1 MRLKFLFLLAILSFG
16 FLACEK
22 DQSNLSDSSIE
33 KDWTKDQLITSGLTN
48 DVVLTKEQSNALIKS
63 GINALN
69 DEEIPTSKKV
79 KLFGNVY
86 EGYAM
91 NDLFI
96 TKGQLDNMTIG
107 SSDNSLLSASTNRV
121 SLPSSGKRLIR
132 VGAIS
137 NGVDALSENL
147 LFAAYSA
154 VLNYQNLNLNKL
166 NFQFVVITEA
176 EANAG
181 TDGDGPIDIIIFVD
195 SQNNFVGNGDGRAT
209 FPNNGNTGPFFG
221 LSTNTANYSFKNNTI
236 LIMHE
241 MGHTLGM
248 AHADFLT
255 RRSCGNTDPLDPEL
269 GDLLGV
275 ANVTEV
281 CNIAGTDDSGDF
293 LNSIMRACGFFV
305 FPSASFTSEDVS
317 SFTKLYSQVEI
328 PCAGD
333 DNGEEEGG
341 DDCVVLSQATI
352 NYIINVYGINFL
364 NQLIALGYVCPI

>member
-1 MRLKFLFLLAILSFG
+1 MRLKFLFLLAILCFG

-22 DQSNLSDSSIE
+22 DQSNLSDNSIE
-33 KDWTKDQLITSGLTN
+33 KDWPKEELIASGLTN
-48 DVVLTKEQSNALIKS
+48 DVVLTKQQSNALIKS
-63 GINALN
+63 GISALN
-69 DEEIPTSKKV
+69 NEHIPTSKKV

-86 EGYAM
+86 DGYTM

-96 TKGQLDNMTIG
+96 TKGQLDNMTLG

-121 SLPSSGKRLIR
+121 SLPNSGKRLIR
-132 VGAIS
+132 VGAIG
-137 NGVDALSENL
+137 NGIDGLSENL

-154 VLNYQNLNLNKL
+154 VLNYQNLNMNKL

-181 TDGDGPIDIIIFVD
+181 GDQNGPIDIIIFVD
-195 SQNNFVGNGDGRAT
+195 SQGNFVGNFDGMAT
-209 FPNNGNTGPFFG
+209 FPNNGNPGPFFG
-221 LSTNTANYSFKNNTI
+221 LSTNTANYSLKNNTI

-255 RRSCGNTDPLDPEL
+255 RRSCGNTQPLDPEL

-275 ANVTEV
+275 ANVNEV
-281 CNIAGTDDSGDF
+281 CNIAGTDASGDF

-305 FPSASFTSEDVS
+305 FSSASFTSEDVS

-333 DNGEEEGG
+333 DNEEEGG
-341 DDCVVLSQATI
+341 EDCVVLSQYVI
-352 NYIINVYGINFL
+352 NYVINVYGINFL